1 MDKQFQESSLHPEW
15 FTGIV
20 EDRQDPLNLGR
31 VRVRILGRNGI
42 DLNLLPTNNLPWAQ
56 VLLPTNNPNPY
67 PPKEGDQVFGMFID
81 GKNAQS
87 PIILGVFPSIPQNAA
102 VPNQGFNDVRT
113 TEQLAKAP
121 VKPNESA
128 TNYPRNLDEP
138 TSSRLYRNES
148 TDNSI
153 VSLKE
158 SRRIPEEPSSGYAAV
173 PPYNNVYESESGHA
187 IEIDDTP
194 GAERLHFY
202 HRSGSYVEYEANG
215 DRVERIQNDKFT
227 VIINN
232 DSVFVK
238 GDATVYVDGNSN
250 TSASQINFSDL
261 AGSSGIQIK
270 EGVVKIVAAS
280 KIVLEAPKVEI
291 PEGCS
296 LSPQIGV
303 TGSISTPTG
312 GVITFTDGILT
323 NLST

>member
-1 MDKQFQESSLHPEW
+1 MDKQFQESSLNPEW

-87 PIILGVFPSIPQNAA
+87 PIILGIFPSIPQNAA

-148 TDNSI
+148 TDKSI

-227 VIINN
+227 VVIGN
-232 DSVFVK
+232 D
-238 GDATVYVDGNSN
+238 TVYVEGDVNVKVNGNLNLAGTIVALNDKTGKSGIEIKDGNIKISSPARIVLQAAVVEVP
-250 TSASQINFSDL
+250 T
-261 AGSSGIQIK
+261 GSSF
-270 EGVVKIVAAS
+270 GVTDAAS
-280 KIVLEAPKVEI
+280 GTITTSTGQV
-291 PEGCS
+291 
-296 LSPQIGV
+296 V
-303 TGSISTPTG
+303 TIEKGI
-312 GVITFTDGILT
+312 ITNIF
-323 NLST
+323 

>member
-1 MDKQFQESSLHPEW
+1 MDNKFKYSSLNPEW
-15 FTGIV
+15 FFGIV
-20 EDRQDPLNLGR
+20 EDRNDPLNLGR
-31 VRVRILGRNGI
+31 VRVRIFGRHSDNKQLI
-42 DLNLLPTNNLPWAQ
+42 PTESLPWAQ
-56 VLLPTNNPNPY
+56 ILLPTNNPNPY
-67 PPKEGDQVFGMFID
+67 PSKEGDSVLGMFLD
-81 GKNAQS
+81 GKNAQI
-87 PIILGVFPSIPQNAA
+87 PIILGTFSDLPQNAA

-113 TEQLAKAP
+113 AEQLAKAP

-148 TDNSI
+148 TDKSI

-227 VIINN
+227 VVIGN
-232 DSVFVK
+232 D
-238 GDATVYVDGNSN
+238 TVYVEGDVNVKVNGNLNLAGTIVALNDKTGKSGIEIKDGNIKISSPARIVLQAAVVEVP
-250 TSASQINFSDL
+250 T
-261 AGSSGIQIK
+261 GSSF
-270 EGVVKIVAAS
+270 GVTDAAS
-280 KIVLEAPKVEI
+280 GTITTSTGQV
-291 PEGCS
+291 
-296 LSPQIGV
+296 V
-303 TGSISTPTG
+303 TIEKGI
-312 GVITFTDGILT
+312 ITNIF
-323 NLST
+323 

>member
-1 MDKQFQESSLHPEW
+1 MDKQFQESSLNPEW

-31 VRVRILGRNGI
+31 IRVRILGRNGI

-87 PIILGVFPSIPQNAA
+87 PIILGIFPSIPQNAA

-113 TEQLAKAP
+113 TEQLSKAP

-227 VIINN
+227 VVIGN
-232 DSVFVK
+232 D
-238 GDATVYVDGNSN
+238 TVYVEGDVNVKVNGNLNLAGTIVALNDKTGKSGIEIKDGNIKISSPARIVLQAAVVEVP
-250 TSASQINFSDL
+250 T
-261 AGSSGIQIK
+261 GSSF
-270 EGVVKIVAAS
+270 GVTDAAS
-280 KIVLEAPKVEI
+280 GTITTSTGQV
-291 PEGCS
+291 
-296 LSPQIGV
+296 V
-303 TGSISTPTG
+303 TIEKGI
-312 GVITFTDGILT
+312 ITNIF
-323 NLST
+323 

>member
-1 MDKQFQESSLHPEW
+1 MDNSFNNSSLKPEW
-15 FTGIV
+15 FMGVV

-31 VRVRILGRNGI
+31 VRVRIFGRHSDNKQ
-42 DLNLLPTNNLPWAQ
+42 LVPTNTLPWSQ
-56 VLLPTNNPNPY
+56 VLLPTNNSNPY
-67 PPKEGDQVFGMFID
+67 PCREGDQVLGMFLD
-81 GKNAQS
+81 GKNAQIS
-87 PIILGVFPSIPQNAA
+87 LILGTYPRIPQEHADTNK
-102 VPNQGFNDVRT
+102 GFNDVRT
-113 TEQLAKAP
+113 AEQLAKAP
-121 VKPNESA
+121 VKPNESP

-227 VIINN
+227 VVIGN
-232 DSVFVK
+232 D
-238 GDATVYVDGNSN
+238 TVYVEGDVNVKVNGNLNFAGTIVALNDKTGKSGIEIKDGNIKISSPARIVLQAAVVEVP
-250 TSASQINFSDL
+250 T
-261 AGSSGIQIK
+261 GSSF
-270 EGVVKIVAAS
+270 GVTDAAS
-280 KIVLEAPKVEI
+280 GTITTSTGQV
-291 PEGCS
+291 
-296 LSPQIGV
+296 V
-303 TGSISTPTG
+303 TIEKGI
-312 GVITFTDGILT
+312 ITNIF
-323 NLST
+323 

>member
-1 MDKQFQESSLHPEW
+1 MDKQFQESSLNPEW

-128 TNYPRNLDEP
+128 INYPRNLDEP

-227 VIINN
+227 VVIGN
-232 DSVFVK
+232 D
-238 GDATVYVDGNSN
+238 TVYVEGDVNVKVNGNLNLAGTIIALNDKTGKSGIEIKDGNIKISSPARIVLQAAVVEVP
-250 TSASQINFSDL
+250 T
-261 AGSSGIQIK
+261 GSSF
-270 EGVVKIVAAS
+270 GVTDAAS
-280 KIVLEAPKVEI
+280 GTITTSTGQV
-291 PEGCS
+291 
-296 LSPQIGV
+296 V
-303 TGSISTPTG
+303 TIEKGI
-312 GVITFTDGILT
+312 ITNIF
-323 NLST
+323 

>member
-121 VKPNESA
+121 VKPNESP

-227 VIINN
+227 VVIGN
-232 DSVFVK
+232 D
-238 GDATVYVDGNSN
+238 TVYVEGDVNVKVNGNLNLAGTIVALNDKTGKSGIEIKDGNIKISSPARIVLQAAVVEVP
-250 TSASQINFSDL
+250 T
-261 AGSSGIQIK
+261 GSSF
-270 EGVVKIVAAS
+270 GVTDAAS
-280 KIVLEAPKVEI
+280 GTITTSTGQV
-291 PEGCS
+291 
-296 LSPQIGV
+296 V
-303 TGSISTPTG
+303 TIEKGI
-312 GVITFTDGILT
+312 ITNIF
-323 NLST
+323 

>member
-87 PIILGVFPSIPQNAA
+87 PIILGIFPSIPQNAA

-113 TEQLAKAP
+113 TEQLSKAP

-158 SRRIPEEPSSGYAAV
+158 SRRIPEEPSSGYAAI

-227 VIINN
+227 VVIGN
-232 DSVFVK
+232 D
-238 GDATVYVDGNSN
+238 TVYVEGDVNVKVNGNLNFAGTIVALNDKTGKSGIEIKDGNIKISSPARIVLQAAVVEVP
-250 TSASQINFSDL
+250 T
-261 AGSSGIQIK
+261 GSSF
-270 EGVVKIVAAS
+270 GVTDAAS
-280 KIVLEAPKVEI
+280 GTITTSTGQV
-291 PEGCS
+291 
-296 LSPQIGV
+296 V
-303 TGSISTPTG
+303 TIEKGI
-312 GVITFTDGILT
+312 ITNIF
-323 NLST
+323 

>member
-1 MDKQFQESSLHPEW
+1 MDNSFNNSSLKPEW
-15 FTGIV
+15 FMGVV

-31 VRVRILGRNGI
+31 VRVRIFGRHSDNKQ
-42 DLNLLPTNNLPWAQ
+42 LVPTNTLPWSQ
-56 VLLPTNNPNPY
+56 VLLPTNNSNPY
-67 PPKEGDQVFGMFID
+67 PCREGDQVLGMFLD
-81 GKNAQS
+81 GKNAQIS
-87 PIILGVFPSIPQNAA
+87 LILGTYSRIPQELADTNK
-102 VPNQGFNDVRT
+102 GFNDVRT
-113 TEQLAKAP
+113 AEQLAKAP

-227 VIINN
+227 VVIGN
-232 DSVFVK
+232 D
-238 GDATVYVDGNSN
+238 TVYVEGDVNVKVKGNLNLAGTIIALNDKTGKSGIEIKDGNIKISSP
-250 TSASQINFSDL
+250 TRIVLQA
-261 AGSSGIQIK
+261 AVVEVPTGSSF
-270 EGVVKIVAAS
+270 GVTDAAS
-280 KIVLEAPKVEI
+280 GTITTSTGQV
-291 PEGCS
+291 
-296 LSPQIGV
+296 V
-303 TGSISTPTG
+303 TIEKGI
-312 GVITFTDGILT
+312 ITNIF
-323 NLST
+323 

>member
-113 TEQLAKAP
+113 TEQLSKAP

-227 VIINN
+227 VVIGN
-232 DSVFVK
+232 D
-238 GDATVYVDGNSN
+238 TVYVEGDVNVKVNGNLNLAGTIVALNDKTGKSGIEIKDGNIKISSPARIVLQAAVVEVP
-250 TSASQINFSDL
+250 T
-261 AGSSGIQIK
+261 GSSF
-270 EGVVKIVAAS
+270 GVTDAAS
-280 KIVLEAPKVEI
+280 GTITTSTGQV
-291 PEGCS
+291 
-296 LSPQIGV
+296 V
-303 TGSISTPTG
+303 TIEKGI
-312 GVITFTDGILT
+312 ITNIF
-323 NLST
+323 

>member
-1 MDKQFQESSLHPEW
+1 MDNKFKYSSLNPEW
-15 FTGIV
+15 FFGIV

-31 VRVRILGRNGI
+31 IRVRIFGRHSDNKQ
-42 DLNLLPTNNLPWAQ
+42 LVPTESLPWAQ
-56 VLLPTNNPNPY
+56 ILLPTNNPNPY
-67 PPKEGDQVFGMFID
+67 PSKEGDSVLGMFLD
-81 GKNAQS
+81 GKNAQI
-87 PIILGVFPSIPQNAA
+87 PIILGTFSDLPQNAA

-113 TEQLAKAP
+113 AEQLAKAP

-227 VIINN
+227 VVIGN
-232 DSVFVK
+232 D
-238 GDATVYVDGNSN
+238 TVYVEGDVNVKVNGNLNLAGTIVALNDKTGKSGIEIKDGNIKISSPARIVLQAAVVEVP
-250 TSASQINFSDL
+250 T
-261 AGSSGIQIK
+261 GSSF
-270 EGVVKIVAAS
+270 GVTDAAS
-280 KIVLEAPKVEI
+280 GTITTSTGQV
-291 PEGCS
+291 
-296 LSPQIGV
+296 V
-303 TGSISTPTG
+303 TIEKGI
-312 GVITFTDGILT
+312 ITNIF
-323 NLST
+323 

>member
-227 VIINN
+227 VVIGN
-232 DSVFVK
+232 D
-238 GDATVYVDGNSN
+238 TVYVEGDVNVKVNGNLNLAGTIVALNDKTGKSGIEIKDGNIKISSPARIVLQAAVVEVP
-250 TSASQINFSDL
+250 T
-261 AGSSGIQIK
+261 GSSF
-270 EGVVKIVAAS
+270 GVTDAAS
-280 KIVLEAPKVEI
+280 GTITTSTGQV
-291 PEGCS
+291 
-296 LSPQIGV
+296 V
-303 TGSISTPTG
+303 TIEKGI
-312 GVITFTDGILT
+312 ITNIF
-323 NLST
+323 

>member
-87 PIILGVFPSIPQNAA
+87 PIILGIFPSIPQNAA

-113 TEQLAKAP
+113 TEQLSKAP

-158 SRRIPEEPSSGYAAV
+158 SRRIPEEPSSGYAAI

-227 VIINN
+227 VVIGN
-232 DSVFVK
+232 D
-238 GDATVYVDGNSN
+238 TVYVEGDVNVKVNGNLNLAGTIVALNDKTGKSGIEIKDGNIKISSPARIVLQAAVVEVP
-250 TSASQINFSDL
+250 T
-261 AGSSGIQIK
+261 GSSF
-270 EGVVKIVAAS
+270 GVTDAAS
-280 KIVLEAPKVEI
+280 GTITTSTGQV
-291 PEGCS
+291 
-296 LSPQIGV
+296 V
-303 TGSISTPTG
+303 TIEKGI
-312 GVITFTDGILT
+312 ITNIF
-323 NLST
+323 

>member
-87 PIILGVFPSIPQNAA
+87 PIILGIFPSIPQNAA

-113 TEQLAKAP
+113 TEQLSKAP

-173 PPYNNVYESESGHA
+173 SPYNNVYESESGHA

-227 VIINN
+227 VVIGN
-232 DSVFVK
+232 D
-238 GDATVYVDGNSN
+238 TVYVEGDVNVKVNGNLNFAGTIVALNDKTGKSGIEIKDGNIKISSP
-250 TSASQINFSDL
+250 TRIVLQA
-261 AGSSGIQIK
+261 AVVEVPTGSSF
-270 EGVVKIVAAS
+270 GVTDAAS
-280 KIVLEAPKVEI
+280 GTITTSTGQV
-291 PEGCS
+291 
-296 LSPQIGV
+296 V
-303 TGSISTPTG
+303 TIEKGI
-312 GVITFTDGILT
+312 ITNIF
-323 NLST
+323 

>member
-1 MDKQFQESSLHPEW
+1 MLF
-15 FTGIV
+15 
-20 EDRQDPLNLGR
+20 
-31 VRVRILGRNGI
+31 
-42 DLNLLPTNNLPWAQ
+42 
-56 VLLPTNNPNPY
+56 
-67 PPKEGDQVFGMFID
+67 
-81 GKNAQS
+81 
-87 PIILGVFPSIPQNAA
+87 
-102 VPNQGFNDVRT
+102 
-113 TEQLAKAP
+113 
-121 VKPNESA
+121 
-128 TNYPRNLDEP
+128 
-138 TSSRLYRNES
+138 
-148 TDNSI
+148 
-153 VSLKE
+153 
-158 SRRIPEEPSSGYAAV
+158 
-173 PPYNNVYESESGHA
+173 
-187 IEIDDTP
+187 
-194 GAERLHFY
+194 
-202 HRSGSYVEYEANG
+202 RSANG

>member
-1 MDKQFQESSLHPEW
+1 MDKQFQESSLNPEW

-227 VIINN
+227 VVIGN
-232 DSVFVK
+232 D
-238 GDATVYVDGNSN
+238 TVYVEGDVNVKVNGNLNLAGTIVALNDKTGKSGIEIKDGNIKISSPARIVLQAAVVEVP
-250 TSASQINFSDL
+250 T
-261 AGSSGIQIK
+261 GSSF
-270 EGVVKIVAAS
+270 GVTDAAS
-280 KIVLEAPKVEI
+280 GTITTSTGQV
-291 PEGCS
+291 
-296 LSPQIGV
+296 V
-303 TGSISTPTG
+303 TIEKGI
-312 GVITFTDGILT
+312 ITNIF
-323 NLST
+323 

>member
-1 MDKQFQESSLHPEW
+1 MDKQFQESSLNPEW

-148 TDNSI
+148 TDKSI

-158 SRRIPEEPSSGYAAV
+158 SRRIPEEPSSGYAAI

-227 VIINN
+227 VVIGN
-232 DSVFVK
+232 D
-238 GDATVYVDGNSN
+238 TVYVEGDVNVKVNGNLNLAGTIVALNDKTGKSGIEIKDGNIKISSPARIVLQAAVVEVP
-250 TSASQINFSDL
+250 T
-261 AGSSGIQIK
+261 GSSF
-270 EGVVKIVAAS
+270 GVTDAAS
-280 KIVLEAPKVEI
+280 GTITTSTGQV
-291 PEGCS
+291 
-296 LSPQIGV
+296 V
-303 TGSISTPTG
+303 TIEKGI
-312 GVITFTDGILT
+312 ITNIF
-323 NLST
+323 

>member
-1 MDKQFQESSLHPEW
+1 MDNSFNNSSLKPEW
-15 FTGIV
+15 FMGVV

-31 VRVRILGRNGI
+31 VRVRIFGRHSDNKQ
-42 DLNLLPTNNLPWAQ
+42 LVPTNTLPWSQ
-56 VLLPTNNPNPY
+56 VLLPTNNSNPY
-67 PPKEGDQVFGMFID
+67 PCREGDQVLGMFLD
-81 GKNAQS
+81 GKNAQIS
-87 PIILGVFPSIPQNAA
+87 LILGTYPRIPQEHADTNK
-102 VPNQGFNDVRT
+102 GFNDVRT
-113 TEQLAKAP
+113 AEQLAKAP

-148 TDNSI
+148 TDKSI

-238 GDATVYVDGNSN
+238 GDATVYVDGKSN

>member
-1 MDKQFQESSLHPEW
+1 MDKQFQESSLNPEW

-42 DLNLLPTNNLPWAQ
+42 DLNLLPTNSLPWAQ

-227 VIINN
+227 VVIGN
-232 DSVFVK
+232 D
-238 GDATVYVDGNSN
+238 TVYVEGDVNVKVNGNLNLAGTIIALNDKTGKSGIEIKDGNIKISSPARIVLQAAVVEVP
-250 TSASQINFSDL
+250 T
-261 AGSSGIQIK
+261 GSSF
-270 EGVVKIVAAS
+270 GVTDAAS
-280 KIVLEAPKVEI
+280 GTITTSTGQV
-291 PEGCS
+291 
-296 LSPQIGV
+296 V
-303 TGSISTPTG
+303 TIEKGI
-312 GVITFTDGILT
+312 ITNIF
-323 NLST
+323 

>member
-1 MDKQFQESSLHPEW
+1 MDKQFQESSLNPEW

-87 PIILGVFPSIPQNAA
+87 PIILGIFPSIPQNAA

-227 VIINN
+227 VVIGN
-232 DSVFVK
+232 D
-238 GDATVYVDGNSN
+238 TVYVEGDVNVKVNGNLNLAGTIVALNDKTGKSGIEIKDGNIKISSPARIVLQAAVVEVP
-250 TSASQINFSDL
+250 T
-261 AGSSGIQIK
+261 GSSF
-270 EGVVKIVAAS
+270 GVTDAAS
-280 KIVLEAPKVEI
+280 GTITTSTGQV
-291 PEGCS
+291 
-296 LSPQIGV
+296 V
-303 TGSISTPTG
+303 TIEKGI
-312 GVITFTDGILT
+312 ITNIF
-323 NLST
+323 

>member
-1 MDKQFQESSLHPEW
+1 MDKQFQESSLNPEW

-87 PIILGVFPSIPQNAA
+87 PIILGIFPSIPQNAA

-113 TEQLAKAP
+113 TEQLANAP

-227 VIINN
+227 VVIGN
-232 DSVFVK
+232 D
-238 GDATVYVDGNSN
+238 TVYVEGDVNVKVNGNLNFAGTIVALNDKTGKSGIEIKDGNIKISSPARIVLQAAVVEVP
-250 TSASQINFSDL
+250 T
-261 AGSSGIQIK
+261 GSSF
-270 EGVVKIVAAS
+270 GVTDAAS
-280 KIVLEAPKVEI
+280 GTITTSTGQV
-291 PEGCS
+291 
-296 LSPQIGV
+296 V
-303 TGSISTPTG
+303 TIEKGI
-312 GVITFTDGILT
+312 ITNIF
-323 NLST
+323 

>member
-87 PIILGVFPSIPQNAA
+87 PIILGIFPSIPQNAA

-113 TEQLAKAP
+113 TEQLSKAP

-227 VIINN
+227 VVIGN
-232 DSVFVK
+232 D
-238 GDATVYVDGNSN
+238 TVYVEGDVNVKVNGNLNFAGTIVALNDKTGKSGIEIKDGNIKISSPARIVLQAAVVEVP
-250 TSASQINFSDL
+250 T
-261 AGSSGIQIK
+261 GSSF
-270 EGVVKIVAAS
+270 GVTDAAS
-280 KIVLEAPKVEI
+280 GTITTSTGQV
-291 PEGCS
+291 
-296 LSPQIGV
+296 V
-303 TGSISTPTG
+303 TIEKGI
-312 GVITFTDGILT
+312 ITNIF
-323 NLST
+323 

>member
-1 MDKQFQESSLHPEW
+1 MDKQFQESSLNPEW

-42 DLNLLPTNNLPWAQ
+42 DLNLLPTNSLPWAQ

-227 VIINN
+227 VVIGN
-232 DSVFVK
+232 DTVYIEGDVNVKVK
-238 GDATVYVDGNSN
+238 GNLNLAGTIIALNDKTGKSGIEIKDGNIKISSP
-250 TSASQINFSDL
+250 TRIVLQA
-261 AGSSGIQIK
+261 AVVEVPTGSSF
-270 EGVVKIVAAS
+270 GVTDAAS
-280 KIVLEAPKVEI
+280 GTITTSTGQV
-291 PEGCS
+291 
-296 LSPQIGV
+296 V
-303 TGSISTPTG
+303 TIEKGI
-312 GVITFTDGILT
+312 ITNIF
-323 NLST
+323 

>member
-42 DLNLLPTNNLPWAQ
+42 DLNLLPTNSLPWAQ

-227 VIINN
+227 VVIGN
-232 DSVFVK
+232 D
-238 GDATVYVDGNSN
+238 TVYVEGDVNVKVNGNLNLAGTIVALNDKTGKSGIEIKDGNIKISSP
-250 TSASQINFSDL
+250 TRIVLQA
-261 AGSSGIQIK
+261 AVVEVPTGSSF
-270 EGVVKIVAAS
+270 GVTDAAS
-280 KIVLEAPKVEI
+280 GTITTSTGQV
-291 PEGCS
+291 
-296 LSPQIGV
+296 V
-303 TGSISTPTG
+303 TIEKGI
-312 GVITFTDGILT
+312 ITNIF
-323 NLST
+323 

>member
-1 MDKQFQESSLHPEW
+1 MDKQFQESSLNPEW

-42 DLNLLPTNNLPWAQ
+42 DLNLLPTNSLPWAQ

-227 VIINN
+227 VVIGN
-232 DSVFVK
+232 D
-238 GDATVYVDGNSN
+238 TVYVEGDVNVKVNGNLNLAGTIVALNDKTGKSGIEIKDGNIKISSP
-250 TSASQINFSDL
+250 TRIVLQA
-261 AGSSGIQIK
+261 AVVEVPTGSSF
-270 EGVVKIVAAS
+270 GVTDAAS
-280 KIVLEAPKVEI
+280 GTITTSTGQV
-291 PEGCS
+291 
-296 LSPQIGV
+296 V
-303 TGSISTPTG
+303 TIEKGI
-312 GVITFTDGILT
+312 ITNIF
-323 NLST
+323 